1 MVSERL
7 CYDLIDKTD
16 IKFNEISINSKQ
28 KEILYD
34 VRFNKLVD
42 FLTDLDLIS
51 KNARSDIFDLS
62 RYRNNYLH
70 PTFNVD
76 PQKDASIW
84 LNKLLKIVDEVLSRL
99 TFR

>member
-1 MVSERL
+1 MASERL
-7 CYDLIDKTD
+7 CYDLIDKID

-51 KNARSDIFDLS
+51 KNARIDIFDL
-62 RYRNNYLH
+62 
-70 PTFNVD
+70 
-76 PQKDASIW
+76 
-84 LNKLLKIVDEVLSRL
+84 
-99 TFR
+99 